1 MTDTSRVK
9 AVGKTLVQGASHQ
22 KLDELKERVED
33 ATRTAKEGTADRFE
47 SLAEQLRRSSGNAEG
62 LEGRQRL
69 ARRLEKSADYL
80 RYRPTAEVG
89 KDAWAAARKY
99 HLFWFAGGFL
109 AGVLVYLAVKRRKAD
124 ES

>member
-9 AVGKTLVQGASHQ
+9 EVGKTLVRGAAQ
-22 KLDELKERVED
+22 QNLDRLKDRVED
-33 ATRTAKEGTADRFE
+33 ATRTAKEGTAERFE
-47 SLAEQLRRSSGNAEG
+47 TLAEQLRRSGGNTED
-62 LEGRQRL
+62 LEGRQRW

-89 KDAWAAARKY
+89 KDAWDAARKY